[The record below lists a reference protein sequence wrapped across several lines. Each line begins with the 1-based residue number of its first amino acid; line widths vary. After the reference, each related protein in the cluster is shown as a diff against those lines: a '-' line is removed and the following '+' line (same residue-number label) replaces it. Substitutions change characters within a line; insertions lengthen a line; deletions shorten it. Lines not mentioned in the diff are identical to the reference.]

1 MKKRYSIFVLTALAA
16 MLAGCNNT
24 TSPSAASNSGTG
36 ESKNSEVS
44 KKDSTGTSDSKNTN
58 TSGKKEDDDDAGVT
72 ETKVNPTG
80 GKTGNLDAK
89 GKFYTDYSSLAIE
102 QQAAKETAIEIASEG
117 DVLLKNANKALP
129 LASYEKHV
137 TCFGIAT
144 VDMVTAGG
152 GSGAGTTGNNGVAF
166 TGIEDSLKDAGLQ
179 VNPSTIDLYNTYK
192 TMQNATKTAD
202 NNLLEIPLSEYTS
215 STIASY
221 YGYND
226 AAIVTLH
233 RTGAENKDLVTC
245 QTPGHANEDDHY
257 LMLDDNERALI
268 KHVKSYFGKVI
279 VVINSS
285 NIMEVPELSADKTSD
300 NLGVDAILWVGGVGN
315 NGAMA
320 IGKILNGEVNPSG
333 HTSDIWT
340 RNFKND
346 PSFTNFGWQ
355 NQNKNADGSR
365 MNATLFDE
373 NGKATNYTET
383 EYREG
388 IYNGYRFYETKAT
401 DMGGENGEKWYQDN
415 VLYPFGYG
423 LSYTSFSWEWQGI
436 KKSSEITAANET
448 VTAQVK
454 VTNTGDVA
462 GKDVVQLYYSAPYKK
477 GGIEKASTNLV
488 NFGKTKLL
496 QPGESDV
503 VTIQFVAQDMASF
516 DYNDKNDNGHYGYEL
531 EAGDYTI
538 TANRDSHT
546 PVLSMKRTIG
556 SDILIDK
563 DYTTGKEIKTIFSN
577 DDDGYKSTSESLEN
591 NTISRA
597 DANGLTQP
605 KPASVEDRKLT
616 SAEKALLDD
625 QDVYNHYELQESDP
639 WYVSSVPSSWDQAD
653 ADTRTKT
660 SDHLDLADMS
670 GVDYADLK
678 IENGNVVEGTDEGSK
693 KWTKFMNQLSWQ
705 EISDIVSGDA
715 KSGPGMAALN
725 FIGKGEDNYKDG
737 PVQIGGGT
745 LFPSAPILSA
755 TYNVK
760 LGERMGRLVGNEAIF
775 LNLSQWAGPAMNTHR
790 SPFSGR
796 NFEYYSQDG
805 YHAARFAAAVVGG
818 ASSKGLIT
826 YAKHFFLNDQES
838 YRADYGGVLTFA
850 SEQVIREQYLKPFE
864 YAVKFGHSMGLM
876 SSFNRI
882 GFAVTAESYA
892 IHQYLLRDEWDSK
905 ADVCT
910 DAWAKDYVPVNL
922 MAYAGSD
929 QLLGSSKGYKKNS
942 MDHGTWDKETKM
954 VKTKANESATTDTLA
969 NPSFYF
975 GVRRKAQRALYT
987 RANSTT
993 VKNGATSGQKFA
1005 VTLEYDVTNNVRIS
1019 TEDIS
1024 FTIDEES
1031 KNALAEFG
1039 LSLVNGKVVS
1049 GKPTKEGKV
1058 TLHATT
1064 KQDVWISSTADIEVT
1079 IASAIHVDGK
1089 AMSTGVS
1096 AATYDANKAF
1106 SMKVDVPALSYF
1118 SEVPG
1123 AAFFWGRPMNGLIVN
1138 AYQDPTDDSW
1148 HQRDEDKTASD
1159 IITIDA
1165 STAKDKREYDYHFAN
1180 LPAGVKA
1187 TKHTKSV
1194 VGKANKGSYDVVDYY
1209 TIDGTLAS
1217 GTYTFDVDLT
1227 YYTNAYMSS
1236 WIFAGTPTEC
1246 HYTGKVTFTVR

>member
-1 MKKRYSIFVLTALAA
+1 MKKKLSIVVLTALVSV
-16 MLAGCNNT
+16 LTGCGKSNVSSNPM
-24 TSPSAASNSGTG
+24 SPSNSVQS
-36 ESKNSEVS
+36 SKG
-44 KKDSTGTSDSKNTN
+44 DSTGTSDSSNKNDPKPEEET
-58 TSGKKEDDDDAGVT
+58 GVE

-102 QQAAKETAIEIASEG
+102 QKAARETAIDIASEG
-117 DVLLKNANKALP
+117 DVLLKNADHALP

-152 GSGAGTTGNNGVAF
+152 GSGAGKTGNNGIAF
-166 TGIEDSLKDAGLQ
+166 TGVAESLEEVGIQ

-192 TMQNATKTAD
+192 TINGATKTAD
-202 NNLLEIPLSEYTS
+202 NNLLEIPLSEYSS

-226 AAIVTLH
+226 AAVITLH
-233 RTGAENKDLVTC
+233 RNGAENKDLATC
-245 QTPGHANEDDHY
+245 LVDGHANEDDHY
-257 LMLDDNERALI
+257 LMLDDNEKDLI
-268 KHVKSYFGKVI
+268 KHVKAHFGKVI

-285 NIMEVPELSADKTSD
+285 NIMEVPELDEKKTSE

-320 IGKILNGEVNPSG
+320 IGKILTGEVNPSG

-340 RNFKND
+340 RDFKKD

-355 NQNKNADGSR
+355 NQNKNSDGTR
-365 MNATLFDE
+365 MNASMYDE
-373 NGKATNYTET
+373 NGKVTNYTET

-401 DMGGENGEKWYQDN
+401 DMGATNGEKWYQEN

-423 LSYTSFSWEWQGI
+423 LSYTSFSWEWEGI
-436 KKSSEITAANET
+436 KKSSTISAANET
-448 VTAQVK
+448 VTAKVK

-477 GGIEKASTNLV
+477 GGIEKASNNLV

-496 QPGESDV
+496 EPGESDV

-516 DYNDKNDNGHYGYEL
+516 DYNDKNDNGHNGYEL
-531 EAGDYTI
+531 EAGDYVI

-546 PVLSMKRTIG
+546 PVLSMTRNIA
-556 SDILIDK
+556 SDIKIET
-563 DYTTGKEIKTIFSN
+563 DYVTGKEIKPIFSQ
-577 DDDGYKSTSESLEN
+577 DDEYKSTSASLKANE
-591 NTISRA
+591 ISRA
-597 DANGLTQP
+597 DKDGLAQP
-605 KPASVEDRKLT
+605 KPASVEDRTLT
-616 SAEKALLDD
+616 ADQKRLLDD
-625 QDVYNHYELQESDP
+625 QDVYNHYELQDSDP
-639 WYVSSVPSSWDQAD
+639 WHVNDVPSSWTQAGD
-653 ADTRTKT
+653 DRVKGDGHLNL
-660 SDHLDLADMS
+660 SDMA
-670 GVDYADLK
+670 GVDYDDLK
-678 IENGNVVEGTDEGSK
+678 IDDEGNVIEGSDEGSK
-693 KWTKFMNQLSWQ
+693 KWTKFMNQLTWK

-715 KSGPGMAALN
+715 KSGPGMAALE
-725 FIGKGEDNYKDG
+725 FVGKDEDNYKDG
-737 PVQIGGGT
+737 PVQISGGT

-760 LGERMGRLVGNEAIF
+760 LGEKMGRLVGNEAIF
-775 LNLSQWAGPAMNTHR
+775 LGLSQWAGPAMNTHR

-818 ASSKGLIT
+818 AVEKGLIT

-838 YRADYGGVLTFA
+838 YRADFGGVMTFV
-850 SEQVIREQYLKPFE
+850 SEQAIREQYLKPFE

-910 DAWAKDYVPVNL
+910 DAWAKDYVPVSL
-922 MAYAGSD
+922 MAYSGSD
-929 QLLGSSKGYKKNS
+929 QLLGQSKGYAKNA
-942 MDHGTWDKETKM
+942 MDHGTWSSEKKT
-954 VKTKANESATTDTLA
+954 VLTKANEEATTDTVE
-969 NPSFYF
+969 NDSFYF

-993 VKNGATSGQKFA
+993 IKNGAVSGQKFSA
-1005 VTLEYDVTNNVRIS
+1005 TLEQGVGNNVKIS
-1019 TEDIS
+1019 NEDIS
-1024 FTIDEES
+1024 FTLDEES
-1031 KNALAEFG
+1031 KAKLAEYG
-1039 LSLVNGKVVS
+1039 LTFVNDKVIS
-1049 GKPTKEGKV
+1049 GTPTKEGRF
-1058 TLHATT
+1058 TLKATT
-1064 KQDVWISSTADIEVT
+1064 KQDVWITSTAEIEVT
-1079 IASAIHVDGK
+1079 VASAIHVDGK
-1089 AMSTGVS
+1089 AMVTGES
-1096 AATYDANKAF
+1096 AAEYTAGQAI
-1106 SMKVDVPALSYF
+1106 SMKVDIPALSYF

-1123 AAFFWGRPMNGLIVN
+1123 GASFWGMKMNGLIVN
-1138 AYQDPTDDSW
+1138 AYQDPKDDSW

-1165 STAKDKREYDYHFAN
+1165 STAKDKREYDYKFDK
-1180 LPAGVKA
+1180 LPTGLTAK
-1187 TKHTKSV
+1187 KHTKSV

-1209 TIDGTLAS
+1209 TLEGTLAA
-1217 GTYTFDVDLT
+1217 GTYTFDVTLD

-1236 WIFAGTPTEC
+1236 WIFAGTPT
-1246 HYTGKVTFTVR
+1246 HNTYTGKVTFTVK